1 MEQIKLINYSC
12 FSDLTVEFK
21 PGINLLIGDNASGKT
36 TVLRALCSA
45 MSSFF
50 VGYSDENTRFIGIG
64 NNDFAQYATD
74 DDSIVN
80 EKPVTIQFLSS
91 EYTDN
96 LEDMM
101 PGSINELKREGKK
114 NRTQTKGIG
123 SYKSY
128 SKKLY
133 KALFDSDTKKQT
145 SSLPLF
151 AAFSTKEIH
160 SKHKPDKKLFK
171 QYYQKPSF
179 GYYECMQ
186 GNIFFPYWIKRLLVL
201 AEGDKAIKEVE
212 GVRKALQK
220 ALGNGGCNI
229 ITDMS
234 VRPNQ
239 GKVYYHFTDGR
250 EVEAENLSDGYR
262 RLVNMVTDL
271 AFRCMLLN
279 KGIYGSDACECTC
292 GTVLIDEIDLHL
304 HPSLQSVVLKGLQR
318 AFPKLQFIVTTH
330 APMVMSGIEP
340 KKENMVYQLSYMQEK
355 GYQMFPVQTY
365 GLDVSTIMEMI
376 LGLIPRTKE
385 IQEKL
390 NRLFNHIDDDQY
402 QEAKD
407 LLDDM
412 REQFGENLPE
422 LAKAT
427 AMLNFLKD
435 SGNEED

>member
-1 MEQIKLINYSC
+1 MKEIRLINYRC
-12 FSDLTVEFK
+12 FSDLLVEFK
-21 PGINLLIGDNASGKT
+21 PGINLLIGNNASGKT
-36 TVLRALCSA
+36 TVLQALCSA

-50 VGYSDENTRFIGIG
+50 VGYSDENTRFTGIG
-64 NNDFAQYATD
+64 SNDFSQYSTD
-74 DDSIVN
+74 DDSIIN
-80 EKPVTIQFLSS
+80 EKPVIIKFLSS
-91 EYTDN
+91 EYIDN

-101 PGSINELKREGKK
+101 PCSINELKRESKK
-114 NRTQTKGIG
+114 TRTQTKGIG
-123 SYKSY
+123 GYKSY
-128 SKKLY
+128 SKRVY
-133 KALFDSDTKKQT
+133 DTLFDWDTKKQT
-145 SSLPLF
+145 FSLPLF
-151 AAFSTKEIH
+151 AAFSTEDIH
-160 SKHKPDKKLFK
+160 SKRKLNAQLFK
-171 QYYQKPSF
+171 KYYQKPSF
-179 GYYECMQ
+179 GYYECLQ
-186 GNIFFPYWIKRLLVL
+186 GNGFFPYWLKRLLVL
-201 AEGDKAIKEVE
+201 VEGDKAIKEVE
-212 GVRKALQK
+212 GVRKALQR
-220 ALGNGGCNI
+220 ALGNGGCSI

-279 KGIYGSDACECTC
+279 KGIYGADACERTC

-340 KKENMVYQLSYMQEK
+340 KEENIVYKLSYMLEK
-355 GYQMFPVQTY
+355 DYQMFPVQTY
-365 GLDVSTIMEMI
+365 GLDVSTIVEMI
-376 LGLIPRTKE
+376 LEQTPRTKE

-390 NRLFNHIDDDQY
+390 NRLFNHIDDGQY
-402 QEAKD
+402 QEAKA

-427 AMLNFLKD
+427 AMLNFLKN